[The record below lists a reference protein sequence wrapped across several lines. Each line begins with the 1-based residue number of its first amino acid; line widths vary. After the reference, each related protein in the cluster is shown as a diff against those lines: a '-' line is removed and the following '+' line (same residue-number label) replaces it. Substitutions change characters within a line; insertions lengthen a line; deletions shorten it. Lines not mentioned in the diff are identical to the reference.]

1 VFKIFKKSEK
11 TTLAYDS
18 KLISK
23 FHKDHDDLVAHIMD
37 IQKALDNNK
46 EKKAKQFLKQLR
58 MRILGHFMEED
69 IKLYWYLKRYYNEH
83 HEISQTIAM
92 FEKSIK
98 DIQKEVIGFLDYYL
112 QEGQKL
118 DARFKEKFSEIIQTL
133 SSRIQTEESNLY
145 TLYVK

>member
-1 VFKIFKKSEK
+1 MFKIFKKSEK

-37 IQKALDNNK
+37 IQKALNDNK
-46 EKKAKQFLKQLR
+46 EREAKQFLKQLR

-69 IKLYWYLKRYYNEH
+69 IKLYWYLKKYYSEH
-83 HEISQTIAM
+83 HKISQIITM

-98 DIQKEVIGFLDYYL
+98 DIQKEVIDFLDYYL
-112 QEGQKL
+112 QETQKL
-118 DARFKEKFSEIIQTL
+118 DMYFKEKFSEIIQTL

>member
-37 IQKALDNNK
+37 IQKALNDNK
-46 EKKAKQFLKQLR
+46 EREAKQFLKQLR

-69 IKLYWYLKRYYNEH
+69 IKLYWYLKKYYSEH
-83 HEISQTIAM
+83 HKISQIITM

-98 DIQKEVIGFLDYYL
+98 DIQKEVIDFLDYYL
-112 QEGQKL
+112 QETQKL
-118 DARFKEKFSEIIQTL
+118 DMYFKEKFSEIIQTL